1 MMANTMYK
9 LGAALGLALALSA
22 CAHQGVAALDEVGV
36 PQVPATLSVEEAD
49 AKLKQ
54 SASER
59 EAAENEF
66 AARELECYN
75 KFFVTSCLDAAKEK
89 RRLILVRLRAIDA
102 EANYFKRAESVR
114 LRDIDLARTQ
124 EDARLDAEQRA
135 AAVPKPVKVV
145 APEPAPPKPQGKSV
159 AEREAEHAAKVAK
172 QAADDAAEAPR
183 RAAREAAYA
192 RKQADA
198 VARQKRVAQR
208 LAERQAE
215 AQAKAAKA
223 AAEAAGTPAAAVPV
237 PVPVP
242 PAK

>member
-1 MMANTMYK
+1 MMVNTLYK
-9 LGAALGLALALSA
+9 LGAALGLVLALSA
-22 CAHQGVAALDEVGV
+22 CAHQGAAALDEVGA

-54 SASER
+54 VAAER
-59 EAAENEF
+59 AAAENEF
-66 AARELECYN
+66 VVRELECYD
-75 KFFVTSCLDAAKEK
+75 KFFVNNCLDEAKEK
-89 RRLILVRLRAIDA
+89 RRLILVRLRAVEA
-102 EANYFKRAESVR
+102 EANHFKRAESVR

-124 EDARLDAEQRA
+124 ESARLDAEQRA
-135 AAVPKPVKVV
+135 AALPKPVKVV
-145 APEPAPPKPQGKSV
+145 TPEPAPPKPEGKSL
-159 AEREAEHAAKVAK
+159 AEREAAQAAKVAK
-172 QAADDAAEAPR
+172 QAAADAADAPR

-192 RKQADA
+192 RRQADA

-223 AAEAAGTPAAAVPV
+223 AAAAASTPAAV
-237 PVPVP
+237 VPVP

>member
-1 MMANTMYK
+1 MANTLYK
-9 LGAALGLALALSA
+9 LGAVLGLVLALSA
-22 CAHQGVAALDEVGV
+22 CAHQGAAALDEVGA
-36 PQVPATLSVEEAD
+36 PQVPATLSVDEAD

-54 SASER
+54 VASER
-59 EAAENEF
+59 AAAENEF
-66 AARELECYN
+66 AARELECYD
-75 KFFVTSCLDAAKEK
+75 KFFVNNCLDTAKEK
-89 RRLILVRLRAIDA
+89 RRLILVRLRAVEA

-124 EDARLDAEQRA
+124 ESARLDAEQRA
-135 AAVPKPVKVV
+135 AALPKPVKVV

-172 QAADDAAEAPR
+172 QAAADAADAPR
-183 RAAREAAYA
+183 RAAREAQYA
-192 RKQADA
+192 KKQADA

-223 AAEAAGTPAAAVPV
+223 AAAAASTPAVAVPV
-237 PVPVP
+237 PPV
-242 PAK
+242 K

>member
-1 MMANTMYK
+1 MMANTLYK
-9 LGAALGLALALSA
+9 LGAALGLVLALSA
-22 CAHQGVAALDEVGV
+22 CAHQGAPALDEVGA
-36 PQVPATLSVEEAD
+36 PQVPATLSVDEAD

-54 SASER
+54 VASER
-59 EAAENEF
+59 AAAENEF
-66 AARELECYN
+66 AVRELECYD
-75 KFFVTSCLDAAKEK
+75 KFFVNNCLDTAKEK
-89 RRLILVRLRAIDA
+89 RRLILVRLRAVEA

-124 EDARLDAEQRA
+124 ESARLDAEQRA

-145 APEPAPPKPQGKSV
+145 TPEPAPPKPQGKSV

-172 QAADDAAEAPR
+172 QAAADAADAPH
-183 RAAREAAYA
+183 RAAREAQYA
-192 RKQADA
+192 KKQADA

-223 AAEAAGTPAAAVPV
+223 AAAASTPATAAPA
-237 PVPVP
+237 PVP

>member
-1 MMANTMYK
+1 MMANTLYK
-9 LGAALGLALALSA
+9 LGAALGLVLALSG
-22 CAHQGVAALDEVGV
+22 CAHQGAAALDEVGA

-75 KFFVTSCLDAAKEK
+75 KFFVNNCLDKAKEK
-89 RRLILVRLRAIDA
+89 RRLILVRLRAVDA

-124 EDARLDAEQRA
+124 ESARLDAEQRA
-135 AAVPKPVKVV
+135 AAMPKPVKVV
-145 APEPAPPKPQGKSV
+145 MPEPAPPKPEGKSV
-159 AEREAEHAAKVAK
+159 AEREAAQAAKVAK
-172 QAADDAAEAPR
+172 QAAAAAAEAPR
-183 RAAREAAYA
+183 RAAREADYA

-223 AAEAAGTPAAAVPV
+223 AADAASTPAAAG
-237 PVPVP
+237 PVP

>member
-1 MMANTMYK
+1 MMANTLYK
-9 LGAALGLALALSA
+9 LGAALGLVLALSA
-22 CAHQGVAALDEVGV
+22 CAHQGAAALDEVGA
-36 PQVPATLSVEEAD
+36 PQVPATLSVDEAD

-54 SASER
+54 VASER
-59 EAAENEF
+59 AAAENEF
-66 AARELECYN
+66 AARELECYD
-75 KFFVTSCLDAAKEK
+75 KFFVNNCLDTAKEK
-89 RRLILVRLRAIDA
+89 RRLILVRLRAVEA

-124 EDARLDAEQRA
+124 ESARLDAEQRA
-135 AAVPKPVKVV
+135 AALPKPVKVV

-172 QAADDAAEAPR
+172 QAAADAADAPR
-183 RAAREAAYA
+183 RAAREAQYA
-192 RKQADA
+192 KKQADA

-223 AAEAAGTPAAAVPV
+223 AAAAASTPAVAVPV
-237 PVPVP
+237 PPV
-242 PAK
+242 K

>member
-1 MMANTMYK
+1 MANTLYK
-9 LGAALGLALALSA
+9 LGAALGLVLALSG
-22 CAHQGVAALDEVGV
+22 CAHQGAAALDEVGV
-36 PQVPATLSVEEAD
+36 PQVPATLSVDEAD

-54 SASER
+54 VASER
-59 EAAENEF
+59 AAAEDEF
-66 AARELECYN
+66 AARELECYD
-75 KFFVTSCLDAAKEK
+75 KFFVNNCLDKAKEK
-89 RRLILVRLRAIDA
+89 RRLILVRLRAVEA

-114 LRDIDLARTQ
+114 LRDLDLARTQ
-124 EDARLDAEQRA
+124 ESARLDAEQRA
-135 AAVPKPVKVV
+135 AALPKPVKVV
-145 APEPAPPKPQGKSV
+145 APEPAPPKPEGKSL

-172 QAADDAAEAPR
+172 QAAADAAEAPR

-192 RKQADA
+192 KKQADA

-223 AAEAAGTPAAAVPV
+223 AAAAASTPAVA
-237 PVPVP
+237 VPVP

>member
-1 MMANTMYK
+1 MANTLYK
-9 LGAALGLALALSA
+9 LAAAVGLALALSA
-22 CAHQGVAALDEVGV
+22 CAHQGSAALDEVGA

-75 KFFVTSCLDAAKEK
+75 KFFVNNCLDKAKEK
-89 RRLILVRLRAIDA
+89 RRLTLVRLRAIDA

-124 EDARLDAEQRA
+124 ESARLDAEQRA

-145 APEPAPPKPQGKSV
+145 APEPAPPKPQGASV
-159 AEREAEHAAKVAK
+159 AEREAAQAAKMAK
-172 QAADDAAEAPR
+172 QAAADAAEAPR

-192 RKQADA
+192 KKQAEA
-198 VARQKRVAQR
+198 LARQKRVAQR

-223 AAEAAGTPAAAVPV
+223 AAAAASTPAAAVPV
-237 PVPVP
+237 PPVQ
-242 PAK
+242 

>member
-1 MMANTMYK
+1 MANTLYK
-9 LGAALGLALALSA
+9 LGAALGLVLALSA
-22 CAHQGVAALDEVGV
+22 CAHQGAAALDEVGA
-36 PQVPATLSVEEAD
+36 PQVPATLSVDEAD
-49 AKLKQ
+49 AKLKLV
-54 SASER
+54 ASER
-59 EAAENEF
+59 AAAEDEF
-66 AARELECYN
+66 ATRELECYD
-75 KFFVTSCLDAAKEK
+75 KFFVNNCLDKAKEK
-89 RRLILVRLRAIDA
+89 RRLILVRLRAVEA

-124 EDARLDAEQRA
+124 ESARLDAEQRA
-135 AAVPKPVKVV
+135 AALPKPVKVV
-145 APEPAPPKPQGKSV
+145 APEPAPPKPEGKSV

-172 QAADDAAEAPR
+172 QAAAAAADAPR
-183 RAAREAAYA
+183 RAAREAAYSK
-192 RKQADA
+192 KQADA

-223 AAEAAGTPAAAVPV
+223 AAAASTPAVAV

>member
-1 MMANTMYK
+1 MNMMANTLYK
-9 LGAALGLALALSA
+9 LGAALGLVLALSA
-22 CAHQGVAALDEVGV
+22 CAHQGAAALDEVGV

-66 AARELECYN
+66 AARELECYD
-75 KFFVTSCLDAAKEK
+75 KFFVNNCLDKAKEK

-114 LRDIDLARTQ
+114 LRDIELARTQ
-124 EDARLDAEQRA
+124 ESARLDAEQRA

-145 APEPAPPKPQGKSV
+145 TPEPAPPKPQGKSV
-159 AEREAEHAAKVAK
+159 AEREAEQAAKVAK
-172 QAADDAAEAPR
+172 QAADDAADAPR
-183 RAAREAAYA
+183 RAAREAQYA
-192 RKQADA
+192 KKQADA
-198 VARQKRVAQR
+198 EARQKRVAQR

-223 AAEAAGTPAAAVPV
+223 AAAAASTPAAAVPV
-237 PVPVP
+237 P